1 VKLISKNR
9 NSKKYYE
16 SKVLMLNSYKS
27 KRNFDW
33 NAKYDLEDSVKLTS
47 FWHKQFLAKRNIL
60 KVSQQQVID
69 YFR

>member
-1 VKLISKNR
+1 
-9 NSKKYYE
+9 
-16 SKVLMLNSYKS
+16 MLNSSKS
-27 KRNFDW
+27 KRNLDW
-33 NAKYDLEDSVKLTS
+33 NAKYDLEDSVKLIS